1 MNIPKA
7 NEQLVEQA
15 YKFLSETG
23 LYYPFCQFC
32 ADKMIGRK
40 MLHSDRW
47 SMIYDWLQMQEIDK
61 PNGIE
66 TSLTEWFETTCI
78 HVKKI

>member
-7 NEQLVEQA
+7 NTQLVEQA
-15 YKFLSETG
+15 NRFLLETG
-23 LYYPFCQFC
+23 LYNSFCQFC
-32 ADKMIGRK
+32 SNKMIGK
-40 MLHSDRW
+40 EMLHSDRW

>member
-7 NEQLVEQA
+7 DIHLIKQAENFLLETQL
-15 YKFLSETG
+15 YHS
-23 LYYPFCQFC
+23 FCQFC
-32 ADKMIGRK
+32 ADKMTGRE

-47 SMIYDWLQMQEIDK
+47 SMIYDWIQNQDVDK

-66 TSLTEWFETTCI
+66 TSLTEWFEATCI